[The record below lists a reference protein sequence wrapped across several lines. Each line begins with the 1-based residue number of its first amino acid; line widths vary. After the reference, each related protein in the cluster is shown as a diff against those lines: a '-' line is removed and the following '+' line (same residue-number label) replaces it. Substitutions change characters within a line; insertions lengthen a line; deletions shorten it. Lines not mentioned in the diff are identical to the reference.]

1 MELKKMSLQQ
11 LRYGIIR
18 CEARLSG
25 VLPFGY
31 MKNETFTKEAMRE
44 YKEELQRRNQ
54 TQLDF
59 KQDE

>member
-25 VLPFGY
+25 ILPFGY
-31 MKNETFTKEAMRE
+31 MRTEHRVREAMRD
-44 YKEELQRRNQ
+44 YQTELDKRKQ
-54 TQLDF
+54 TELDF
-59 KQDE
+59 K